1 MQNIWLQNAQVK
13 QLMQEIDM
21 IAMDQ
26 SPNDISD
33 RIKQILMQKSAENID
48 LIRPIVASTMF
59 GQGSDEE

>member
-1 MQNIWLQNAQVK
+1 MDDL
-13 QLMQEIDM
+13 IDM